1 MTNKILEKHVLVNS
15 DEFTQPLQIDKKE
28 RNDVM
33 KIIFRTP

>member
-1 MTNKILEKHVLVNS
+1 MANKILQKHVLVNS
-15 DEFTQPLQIDKKE
+15 DEFTQPVQIDKKK